1 MSVDLGL
8 YPPQAEDESTDDEF
22 TENVWWET
30 ADNLAFVND
39 EGGPPITPVDQ
50 VNQNRC
56 PLRQPTPFTI
66 YMNDF
71 SSVGQTFLQFFSV
84 ILYRRVYSVL
94 KTILHYKDY
103 FA

>member
-50 VNQNRC
+50 VGLSLVCCLN
-56 PLRQPTPFTI
+56 
-66 YMNDF
+66 
-71 SSVGQTFLQFFSV
+71 SFLVF
-84 ILYRRVYSVL
+84 
-94 KTILHYKDY
+94 
-103 FA
+103 